1 MHECVKIIGH
11 FKFWP
16 LANGGFEVYGADS
29 GWLRN
34 WLALVSGLQTFS
46 CDCSKCLARAES
58 IDDDGRV
65 YFCGKQQCTELAFI
79 MELDAARIATL
90 DTTDI
95 EEFRKRLPLLTIQG
109 LAHDGHVADIF
120 GKYLYVDVW

>member
-1 MHECVKIIGH
+1 M
-11 FKFWP
+11 
-16 LANGGFEVYGADS
+16 
-29 GWLRN
+29 
-34 WLALVSGLQTFS
+34 
-46 CDCSKCLARAES
+46 ARAES

-65 YFCGKQQCTELAFI
+65 YFCGKEQCTELAFI

-95 EEFRKRLPLLTIQG
+95 EEFRKRLPFLTIQG